1 MTTLRI
7 ISQRDFFIAI
17 ILYTSFPNAFKW
29 LVTSR
34 KLSFY
39 FKARTCLDPL
49 FRLNLSVSVQVRT
62 EIPVSAH
69 PAGGE
74 ALLQLVHQQAEGG
87 ALFRCPCVCRASSAV
102 QTAFIADS
110 DTRRIESL
118 HVCPDAFD
126 GTGKKCRAVFAD
138 IVVVSCSVE
147 SPSPVQRLQVKGRQ
161 CPVHPRCRA
170 VDHD

>member
-1 MTTLRI
+1 MLSYRFIALAPNTPATAEATAMTTLRI

-39 FKARTCLDPL
+39 FKARACLDPL
-49 FRLNLSVSVQVRT
+49 FRFNLPVSVQVRT

-87 ALFRCPCVCRASSAV
+87 ALFRCPCVCRASPAV

-118 HVCPDAFD
+118 HVCPCLLY
-126 GTGKKCRAVFAD
+126 T
-138 IVVVSCSVE
+138 
-147 SPSPVQRLQVKGRQ
+147 SPSPR
-161 CPVHPRCRA
+161 
-170 VDHD
+170 DS

>member
-39 FKARTCLDPL
+39 FKARACLDPL
-49 FRLNLSVSVQVRT
+49 FRFNLPVSVQVRT

-87 ALFRCPCVCRASSAV
+87 ALFRCPCVCRASPAV

-110 DTRRIESL
+110 DTRRIVL
-118 HVCPDAFD
+118 FNP
-126 GTGKKCRAVFAD
+126 
-138 IVVVSCSVE
+138 IYVSCYYN
-147 SPSPVQRLQVKGRQ
+147 Q
-161 CPVHPRCRA
+161 
-170 VDHD
+170 